1 MASVSEECLHL
12 AVYTPKSPTET
23 ALLELP
29 KEELL
34 PIMFFV
40 HGGGFTGGFQ
50 LQMDAARL
58 GEVGHRYLQMLSF
71 TFRFLY
77 FAFKGVV

>member
-1 MASVSEECLHL
+1 MSEECLHL
-12 AVYTPKSPTET
+12 AVYTPLAPEA
-23 ALLELP
+23 ALALP
-29 KEELL
+29 EEERL

-58 GEVGHRYLQMLSF
+58 GEVCNVCHTRS
-71 TFRFLY
+71 
-77 FAFKGVV
+77 

>member
-1 MASVSEECLHL
+1 MIPCLILVSEECLHL
-12 AVYTPKSPTET
+12 AVYTPRSPTE
-23 ALLELP
+23 AVLELP

-40 HGGGFTGGFQ
+40 HGGGFTSGFQ

-58 GEVGHRYLQMLSF
+58 GEVSWSDVVLQILKK
-71 TFRFLY
+71 TL
-77 FAFKGVV
+77 

>member
-1 MASVSEECLHL
+1 MSEECLHL

-23 ALLELP
+23 ALELP

-40 HGGGFTGGFQ
+40 HGGGFTSGFQ

-58 GEVGHRYLQMLSF
+58 GEVCNVCHTRS
-71 TFRFLY
+71 
-77 FAFKGVV
+77 

>member
-1 MASVSEECLHL
+1 MSEECLHL
-12 AVYTPKSPTET
+12 AVYTPRSPTE
-23 ALLELP
+23 AVLELP

-40 HGGGFTGGFQ
+40 HGGGFTSGFQ

-58 GEVGHRYLQMLSF
+58 GEVSWSD
-71 TFRFLY
+71 
-77 FAFKGVV
+77 VVLKILGEKL

>member
-1 MASVSEECLHL
+1 MFKSSKCDPCLISVSEECLHL
-12 AVYTPKSPTET
+12 AVYTPRSPAEM
-23 ALLELP
+23 APKLP

-40 HGGGFTGGFQ
+40 HGGGFTSGFQ

-58 GEVGHRYLQMLSF
+58 GEVSLS
-71 TFRFLY
+71 
-77 FAFKGVV
+77 

>member
-1 MASVSEECLHL
+1 MHL

-23 ALLELP
+23 ALQLP

-40 HGGGFTGGFQ
+40 HGGGYTNGIQ
-50 LQMDAARL
+50 LLKDAARL
-58 GEVGHRYLQMLSF
+58 GEV
-71 TFRFLY
+71 
-77 FAFKGVV
+77 

>member
-1 MASVSEECLHL
+1 MA
-12 AVYTPKSPTET
+12 PK
-23 ALLELP
+23 LP

-40 HGGGFTGGFQ
+40 HGGGFTSGFQ

-58 GEVGHRYLQMLSF
+58 GEVSLS
-71 TFRFLY
+71 
-77 FAFKGVV
+77 